1 MSHDRVCATMC
12 YVKAVGVRELRQR
25 ASELLDDVEATG
37 DSIEITNH
45 GRPVARLVPIAR
57 TASGS
62 YAELLAQGWIR
73 PGRGDP
79 LDVEPV
85 TPSAGSL
92 STDELLAADRDERGV
107 NWSA

>member
-1 MSHDRVCATMC
+1 MLCATAC
-12 YVKAVGVRELRQR
+12 YMRAVGVRELRQR

-45 GRPVARLVPIAR
+45 GRPVARLVPITR
-57 TASGS
+57 TAGGT

-79 LDVEPV
+79 LGVEPV
-85 TPSAGSL
+85 TPSAGGHN
-92 STDELLAADRDERGV
+92 TDELLAADRDERGV
-107 NWSA
+107 NRPA